1 MATVK
6 VREIIGRVEHILQDS
21 NVRWPRLELQ
31 SWINEAYLASVLLR
45 PDANAKTGT
54 FTCAAGSRQ
63 VLTAQFSSG
72 LQILDI
78 TRNLAASS
86 TKKVVRLVQRSV
98 LDDQKPTW
106 HTETGTVNVQHYM
119 YDPRQPKEFFVYPP
133 ATTSAQLEIIYVDIP
148 GAHALSE
155 SALDPAGS
163 DTTVMLLD
171 DIYMSP
177 VIDWVL
183 YRAYSKD
190 AEYGTNEQR
199 AAAAYQTF
207 NSAMGAKSQTDSAVS
222 PQAVSAVI

>member
-1 MATVK
+1 VATVK
-6 VREIIGRVEHILQDS
+6 VREIIGRVELILQDS

-106 HTETGTVNVQHYM
+106 HTETSTVNVQHYM

-133 ATTSAQLEIIYVDIP
+133 ATTSAQLEIVYVDIP

-171 DIYMSP
+171 DIYMTP

-190 AEYGTNEQR
+190 AEIGANEQR

-207 NSAMGAKSQTDSAVS
+207 NAAMGAKSQTDSAVS
-222 PQAVSAVI
+222 PQKVSAVI

>member
-6 VREIIGRVEHILQDS
+6 VKEIIGRVEHILQDS

-133 ATTSAQLEIIYVDIP
+133 ATTSAQLEIVYVDIP